1 MHLFR
6 GRLTALASSPW
17 WAIPAGTKTVSRL
30 SAARFTT
37 AVTTPAVT
45 NAYNP
50 AHMATARKVLLS
62 PHSDTGVWST
72 GITESAAKTAS
83 AVLQEDLE
91 KHHVYFNDMGF
102 HNHIAHQ
109 VLTLYAL
116 GASPDEIQAAYDRNK
131 TYQRQ
136 ALPMREDVVQSL
148 HQKDKFK
155 DALGKEK
162 NYPDFLEF
170 FQREIDEKGVG
181 AVLSEY
187 LFKRDENAESMM
199 ARLFGG
205 LLHPIIHLGFGI
217 EFDQPAIVAEA
228 LAQTAIHDD
237 WTGPRFLFPAEQVAG
252 GIGKPGRK
260 TMLQLLEEAQAN
272 TTLANSVRFEDG
284 NKLRDGVLKR
294 AGKEMIEIAA
304 QYTVSEEQM
313 AEKYAE
319 MVDVSV
325 YFTAASQRPTK
336 SVKFDFFYIHTVNSS
351 IFFAKIL
358 SLPFLH
364 TEIKLR
370 LLEMKGRMD
379 LFMYVSR
386 NAPQLYLDEVT
397 KYPINQTWESIIKQS
412 IQHTHEDGHLVKL
425 IRALKNGEA
434 VCRPYEGQER
444 EKGLKITGDSWLRI
458 GNMVIDSVHG
468 KGEEKMWVR
477 STGFDE
483 AWGGVEDRARL

>member
-1 MHLFR
+1 MYLFR
-6 GRLTALASSPW
+6 GRLTALAPFSR
-17 WAIPAGTKTVSRL
+17 WAIPAGTKTVNKL

-37 AVTTPAVT
+37 TVTTTAT

-50 AHMATARKVLLS
+50 ANMATARKVLLS
-62 PHSDTGVWST
+62 PQSDTGVWST
-72 GITESAAKTAS
+72 GIAEPAAKTAS
-83 AVLQEDLE
+83 AVLQENLE

-109 VLTLYAL
+109 ILTLYAL

-136 ALPMREDVVQSL
+136 ALPTHEDVVQSF
-148 HQKDKFK
+148 HQKDKFM

-162 NYPDFLEF
+162 CYPDFLEF
-170 FQREIDEKGVG
+170 FQREIDEKGVE

-187 LFKRDENAESMM
+187 LFKQDENAESMM

-237 WTGPRFLFPAEQVAG
+237 WTGPRFLFPAEKAAG

-272 TTLANSVRFEDG
+272 TKLANSVRFDDG

-294 AGKEMIEIAA
+294 AGKEMIKIAA
-304 QYTVSEEQM
+304 QYTVSEEQI
-313 AEKYAE
+313 AEKYVE

-358 SLPFLH
+358 SVPFLR
-364 TEIKLR
+364 TATKLR
-370 LLEMKGRMD
+370 LLEMKGRLD
-379 LFMYVSR
+379 LLMYISR

-412 IQHTHEDGHLVKL
+412 IQHTHDDGHLVKL
-425 IRALKNGEA
+425 VRALKNGEA

-444 EKGLKITGDSWLRI
+444 EKGLKITGDSWLRV

-483 AWGGVEDRARL
+483 AWDAVEDRA